1 MVPGTRAGAG
11 RWHMPEYPDPDDSPS
26 PDLRPFRATQEVQ
39 RELPDFE
46 AEGLLDGLD
55 AEARESRLKL
65 LTELFV
71 NDGVDLET
79 LKTEAEANRLA
90 LLPADLVLGRT
101 NDKYSP
107 REISELAG
115 ISVSDFQNLI
125 AAIGLPRP
133 APDKRRFD
141 ESDLAAARRLKRFQE
156 AGIPTENLLAATRQ
170 VGSSAARI
178 AQAHRDLVASDIIT
192 RDAGEYEAAIELR
205 QATLQLLPLAEQ
217 AVDYALRSHFLDQ
230 LRNQAMAMASFGLL
244 GTGDSTEVSVCF
256 ADLVGF
262 TRLGE
267 RSELETIG
275 TVAKLLESVAIE
287 VANPEV
293 RLVKTIGD
301 AAMLVSE
308 DGAALF
314 DAAIRFI
321 EVGNEAGED
330 LPALRV
336 GVARGRALSQVG
348 DWFGPPV
355 NLASRIT
362 ESARPDSVL
371 ADKAAVEAAGEDEF
385 SYSWV
390 GQHKFK
396 GVERPV
402 KLYRVRR
409 KDGSPA

>member
-1 MVPGTRAGAG
+1 MA
-11 RWHMPEYPDPDDSPS
+11 EYPDPDDYPS
-26 PDLRPFRATQEVQ
+26 PDLRPFMAADVAT

-46 AEGLLDGLD
+46 AEGLLDGVEESD
-55 AEARESRLKL
+55 RAARIKL
-65 LTELFV
+65 LTELYIE
-71 NDGVDLET
+71 DGVDLET
-79 LKTEAEANRLA
+79 LKEEAEANRLA
-90 LLPADLVLGRT
+90 LLPADLVLGRSKV
-101 NDKYSP
+101 KYTP
-107 REISELAG
+107 NEIAELAG
-115 ISVSDFQNLI
+115 LSVTDFQKLI
-125 AAIGLPRP
+125 AAVGLPRP
-133 APDKRRFD
+133 GPDQRTFD
-141 ESDLAAARRLKRFQE
+141 DADLLAARRLKRFQE

-192 RDAGEYEAAIELR
+192 PGADEYEAAIQLR
-205 QATLQLLPLAEQ
+205 QASLQLLPLAEQ

-230 LRNQAMAMASFGLL
+230 IRNQAMAMASPGLL
-244 GTGDSTEVSVCF
+244 GSGEGAEVSVCF

-267 RSELETIG
+267 RSELEKIG

-287 VANPEV
+287 VTNPEV

-321 EVGNEAGED
+321 EVGHEAGDE

-336 GVARGRALSQVG
+336 GVARGQAIPQVG

-371 ADKAAVEAAGEDEF
+371 ADSKAVKAAGEENF

-396 GVERPV
+396 GLERPV

-409 KDGSPA
+409 KEEAPE

>member
-1 MVPGTRAGAG
+1 MA
-11 RWHMPEYPDPDDSPS
+11 EYPDPDDYPS
-26 PDLRPFRATQEVQ
+26 PDLRPHVDADLAI

-46 AEGLLDGLD
+46 AEGLLDGLEG
-55 AEARESRLKL
+55 EARSARIKL
-65 LTELFV
+65 LTELYV
-71 NDGVDLET
+71 DEGVDLET
-79 LKTEAEANRLA
+79 LKEEADANRLA
-90 LLPADLVLGRT
+90 LLPADLVLGRSR
-101 NDKYSP
+101 DKYTP
-107 REISELAG
+107 REIAELAG
-115 ISVSDFQNLI
+115 MPVTDFQNLI
-125 AAIGLPRP
+125 AAVGLPRP
-133 APDKRRFD
+133 APDQRRFD
-141 ESDLAAARRLKRFQE
+141 DADLLAARRLRRFQE
-156 AGIPTENLLAATRQ
+156 AGIPTDNLLAATRQ

-178 AQAHRDLVASDIIT
+178 AQAHRDLVASDIIAPGA
-192 RDAGEYEAAIELR
+192 DEYEAAVQLR
-205 QATLQLLPLAEQ
+205 QASLQLLPLAEQ

-230 LRNQAMAMASFGLL
+230 LRNQAMTMANPGLL
-244 GTGDSTEVSVCF
+244 GDAEGVEVSVCF

-287 VANPEV
+287 VTNPEV

-336 GVARGRALSQVG
+336 GVARGEAISQVG

-371 ADKAAVEAAGEDEF
+371 AESKAVEAAGKEDF
-385 SYSWV
+385 NYSWV

-396 GVERPV
+396 GLDRPV
-402 KLYRVRR
+402 KLFRVRR
-409 KDGSPA
+409 RDGSPK

>member
-1 MVPGTRAGAG
+1 MAD
-11 RWHMPEYPDPDDSPS
+11 YPDPDDYPS
-26 PDLRPFRATQEVQ
+26 PDLRPFMAADVAT

-46 AEGLLDGLD
+46 AEGLLEGL
-55 AEARESRLKL
+55 EGKARAARIKL
-65 LTELFV
+65 LTELWIEY
-71 NDGVDLET
+71 GVDMQT
-79 LKTEAEANRLA
+79 LKDEVEANRLA
-90 LLPADLVLGRT
+90 LLPADIALGRT
-101 NDKYSP
+101 DDKYTP
-107 REISELAG
+107 KEIAELAG
-115 ISVSDFQNLI
+115 ITVSDFQNLV
-125 AAIGLPRP
+125 AAVGLPRP
-133 APDKRRFD
+133 SPDQRTFD
-141 ESDLAAARRLKRFQE
+141 DADLTAARRLKRFQE
-156 AGIPTENLLAATRQ
+156 AGIPTENLLAVTRQ

-178 AQAHRDLVASDIIT
+178 AQSHRDLVASDIIAPGS
-192 RDAGEYEAAIELR
+192 DEYEAAMQLR
-205 QATLQLLPLAEQ
+205 QASVSLLPLAEQ

-230 LRNQAMAMASFGLL
+230 LRNQAMAMANPGLF
-244 GTGDSTEVSVCF
+244 DAAASTEVSVCF

-267 RSELETIG
+267 RSELEKIG

-287 VANPEV
+287 VTNPEV

-336 GVARGRALSQVG
+336 GVARGEAIKQVG

-362 ESARPDSVL
+362 EVARPDSVL
-371 ADKAAVEAAGEDEF
+371 ANKKAVEAAGEEHF
-385 SYSWV
+385 RYSWV

-396 GVERPV
+396 GLDRPV

-409 KDGSPA
+409 K

>member
-1 MVPGTRAGAG
+1 
-11 RWHMPEYPDPDDSPS
+11 MPEWPDPDDYPS
-26 PDLRPFRATQEVQ
+26 PDLRPFTAAETVD

-46 AEGLLDGLD
+46 AEGLLEGLEG
-55 AEARESRLKL
+55 EAREARRKL
-65 LTELFV
+65 LEELYLE
-71 NDGVDLET
+71 DGIDLET
-79 LKTEAEANRLA
+79 LKVEAEANRLA
-90 LLPADLVLGRT
+90 LLPADIALGRS
-101 NDKYSP
+101 NDKYTP
-107 REISELAG
+107 REIAELAG
-115 ISVSDFQNLI
+115 LSINDFQNLI
-125 AAIGLPRP
+125 AAVGLPRP
-133 APDKRRFD
+133 APDQRTFD
-141 ESDLAAARRLKRFQE
+141 DADLMAARRLRRFQE
-156 AGIPTENLLAATRQ
+156 AGIPTENLLTATRQ

-178 AQAHRDLVASDIIT
+178 AQAHRDLVASDIISPG
-192 RDAGEYEAAIELR
+192 ANEYEAAVQLR
-205 QATLQLLPLAEQ
+205 QASLQLLPLAEQ

-230 LRNQAMAMASFGLL
+230 LRNQAMAMANPGLL
-244 GTGDSTEVSVCF
+244 GTDEGSEVSVCF

-267 RSELETIG
+267 RSELEKIG

-287 VANPEV
+287 VTNPEV

-321 EVGNEAGED
+321 EVGNEAGDE

-336 GVARGRALSQVG
+336 GVARGDAIHQVG

-362 ESARPDSVL
+362 ETARPDSVL
-371 ADKAAVEAAGEDEF
+371 ADKKAVDAAGDEDF
-385 SYSWV
+385 RYSWV

-396 GVERPV
+396 GLDRPV

-409 KDGSPA
+409 KDGTPA

>member
-1 MVPGTRAGAG
+1 
-11 RWHMPEYPDPDDSPS
+11 MPEWPDPDDYPS
-26 PDLRPFRATQEVQ
+26 PDLRPFTTAETVE

-46 AEGLLDGLD
+46 AEGLLEGMEGNER
-55 AEARESRLKL
+55 EARLKL
-65 LTELFV
+65 LTELFQQ
-71 NDGVDLET
+71 DGVDLET
-79 LKTEAEANRLA
+79 LRHEAEANRLA
-90 LLPADLVLGRT
+90 LLPADMALGRT
-101 NDKYSP
+101 DDKYTP
-107 REISELAG
+107 AEIAELAG
-115 ISVSDFQNLI
+115 LSVVDFQKLI
-125 AAIGLPRP
+125 AAVGLPRP
-133 APDKRRFD
+133 APDQRTFD
-141 ESDLAAARRLKRFQE
+141 DADLMAARRLKRFQE

-178 AQAHRDLVASDIIT
+178 AQAHRDLVASDIIAPGA
-192 RDAGEYEAAIELR
+192 DEYEAATQLR

-230 LRNQAMAMASFGLL
+230 LRNQAMAMANPGLL
-244 GTGDSTEVSVCF
+244 GTDEGVEVSICF

-267 RSELETIG
+267 RSELEQIG

-287 VANPEV
+287 VTNPEV

-321 EVGNEAGED
+321 EVGKEAGDD

-336 GVARGRALSQVG
+336 GVARGDAIHQVG

-362 ESARPDSVL
+362 ETARPDSVL
-371 ADKAAVEAAGEDEF
+371 ADDKAVKAAGEDNF
-385 SYSWV
+385 KYSWV

-396 GVERPV
+396 GLDRPV
-402 KLYRVRR
+402 KLFRVRR
-409 KDGSPA
+409 TDGSPD

>member
-1 MVPGTRAGAG
+1 MA
-11 RWHMPEYPDPDDSPS
+11 EYPDPDDYPS
-26 PDLRPFRATQEVQ
+26 PDLRPHVAAEAVV

-46 AEGLLDGLD
+46 AEGLLEDLEGED
-55 AEARESRLKL
+55 REARLKL
-65 LTELFV
+65 LTWLYEEE
-71 NDGVDLET
+71 GVDLDT
-79 LKTEAEANRLA
+79 LREEVECNRLA
-90 LLPADLVLGRT
+90 LLPADIVLGRS
-101 NDKYSP
+101 NYKYTP
-107 REISELAG
+107 REIAELAG
-115 ISVSDFQNLI
+115 TSVNDFQNLI
-125 AAIGLPRP
+125 AAVGLPRP
-133 APDKRRFD
+133 APDQRRFD
-141 ESDLAAARRLKRFQE
+141 EADLRAARRLRRFQE

-178 AQAHRDLVASDIIT
+178 AQAHRDLVASDVISP
-192 RDAGEYEAAIELR
+192 DANEFEAAEQLR
-205 QATLQLLPLAEQ
+205 QASLSLLPLAEQ
-217 AVDYALRSHFLDQ
+217 AVEYALRSHFLDQ
-230 LRNQAMAMASFGLL
+230 IRNQAMALASPGLFGTEE
-244 GTGDSTEVSVCF
+244 GVEVSVCF

-267 RSELETIG
+267 RAELVEIG

-287 VANPEV
+287 VANPDV

-321 EVGNEAGED
+321 EVGNDAGDE

-336 GVARGRALSQVG
+336 GVARGEAIHQVG

-362 ESARPDSVL
+362 ETARPDSVL
-371 ADKAAVEAAGEDEF
+371 ADQQAVEAAGEEAF
-385 SYSWV
+385 KYSWV

-396 GVERPV
+396 GLDRPV

-409 KDGSPA
+409 KDGTPA

>member
-1 MVPGTRAGAG
+1 MAD
-11 RWHMPEYPDPDDSPS
+11 YPDPDDYPS
-26 PDLRPFRATQEVQ
+26 PDLRPFTTTEVTA
-39 RELPDFE
+39 RKLPDFE
-46 AEGLLDGLD
+46 AEGLLDGLEPEQR
-55 AEARESRLKL
+55 EARLRL
-65 LTELFV
+65 LTELYEE
-71 NDGVDLET
+71 DGVDLET
-79 LKTEAEANRLA
+79 LKEETAANRLA
-90 LLPADLVLGRT
+90 LLPADLVLGRSR
-101 NDKYSP
+101 DKYTP
-107 REISELAG
+107 REIAELAG
-115 ISVSDFQNLI
+115 MSVADFQNLI
-125 AAIGLPRP
+125 AAVGLPRP
-133 APDKRRFD
+133 SPDQRTFD
-141 ESDLAAARRLKRFQE
+141 DSDLTAARRLRRFQE

-178 AQAHRDLVASDIIT
+178 AQAHRDLVASDIIAPGA
-192 RDAGEYEAAIELR
+192 DEYEAAIQLR
-205 QATLQLLPLAEQ
+205 QASLQLLPLAEQ
-217 AVDYALRSHFLDQ
+217 AVDYALRSHFIDQ
-230 LRNQAMAMASFGLL
+230 LRNQAMAMANPGLM
-244 GTGDSTEVSVCF
+244 GTAESTEVSVCF

-267 RSELETIG
+267 RSELEQIG

-287 VANPEV
+287 VTNPEV

-321 EVGNEAGED
+321 EVGHEAGGD

-336 GVARGRALSQVG
+336 GVARGEAISQVG

-362 ESARPDSVL
+362 ETARPDSVL
-371 ADKAAVEAAGEDEF
+371 ADKKAVDAAGDADF
-385 SYSWV
+385 TYSWV

-396 GVERPV
+396 GLDRPV

-409 KDGSPA
+409 K

>member
-1 MVPGTRAGAG
+1 MEQETPGAG
-11 RWHMPEYPDPDDSPS
+11 EQLHMAEYPDPDDYPS
-26 PDLRPFRATQEVQ
+26 PDLRPFTAADVATGD
-39 RELPDFE
+39 LPDFE
-46 AEGLLDGLD
+46 AEGLLEGLD
-55 AEARESRLKL
+55 DVERAARVKL
-65 LTELFV
+65 LTELYTQ
-71 NDGVDLET
+71 DGVDLET
-79 LKTEAEANRLA
+79 LKVETENNRLA
-90 LLPADLVLGRT
+90 LLPADLVLGRSGELYT
-101 NDKYSP
+101 P
-107 REISELAG
+107 EEIAELAG
-115 ISVSDFQNLI
+115 ITITDFQKLI
-125 AAIGLPRP
+125 TAVGLPRP
-133 APDKRRFD
+133 AAGKRRYD
-141 ESDLAAARRLKRFQE
+141 DADLMAARRLKRFQE

-178 AQAHRDLVASDIIT
+178 AQAHRDMVASDIIT
-192 RDAGEYEAAIELR
+192 RGADEYETAIQLR
-205 QATLQLLPLAEQ
+205 QASLQLLPLAEQ

-230 LRNQAMAMASFGLL
+230 LRNQAMALASPGIFGD
-244 GTGDSTEVSVCF
+244 GDTTEMSICF

-267 RSELETIG
+267 RSELEKIG

-287 VANPEV
+287 VTNPEV

-321 EVGNEAGED
+321 EVGNEAGDD

-336 GVARGRALSQVG
+336 GVARGETIHQVG

-362 ESARPDSVL
+362 EAARPDSVL
-371 ADKAAVEAAGEDEF
+371 ADSKAVEAAGEEF
-385 SYSWV
+385 FKYSWV

-396 GVERPV
+396 GLDRPV
-402 KLYRVRR
+402 KLFRVRR
-409 KDGSPA
+409 KDDPSG

>member
-1 MVPGTRAGAG
+1 MAADV
-11 RWHMPEYPDPDDSPS
+11 
-26 PDLRPFRATQEVQ
+26 AT

-46 AEGLLDGLD
+46 AEGLLEGVDED
-55 AEARESRLKL
+55 QRPARIKL
-65 LTELFV
+65 LTELYLE
-71 NDGVDLET
+71 DGVDLET
-79 LKTEAEANRLA
+79 LKEEAAANRLV
-90 LLPADLVLGRT
+90 LLPADLVLGRSKE
-101 NDKYSP
+101 KYTP
-107 REISELAG
+107 REIAELAG
-115 ISVSDFQNLI
+115 LSVTDFQNLI
-125 AAIGLPRP
+125 AAVGLPRP
-133 APDKRRFD
+133 AADQRTFD
-141 ESDLAAARRLKRFQE
+141 DADLTAARRLKRFQE
-156 AGIPTENLLAATRQ
+156 VGIPTENLLAVTRQ

-178 AQAHRDLVASDIIT
+178 AQSHRDLVASDIVSPGA
-192 RDAGEYEAAIELR
+192 DEYQAAVQLR
-205 QATLQLLPLAEQ
+205 QASLQLLPLAEQ
-217 AVDYALRSHFLDQ
+217 AVDYALRSHFIDQ
-230 LRNQAMAMASFGLL
+230 IRNQAMAVANSGLFG
-244 GTGDSTEVSVCF
+244 DRESTEVSVCF

-267 RSELETIG
+267 RSELEKVG

-287 VANPEV
+287 VTNPEV

-321 EVGNEAGED
+321 EVGNEAGGE

-336 GVARGRALSQVG
+336 GVARGMAISQVG

-362 ESARPDSVL
+362 ETARPDSVL
-371 ADKAAVEAAGEDEF
+371 ADDKAVEAAGEEDF
-385 SYSWV
+385 KYSWV

-396 GVERPV
+396 GLDRPV

-409 KDGSPA
+409 KGDDSA

>member
-1 MVPGTRAGAG
+1 MA
-11 RWHMPEYPDPDDSPS
+11 EYPDPDDYPS
-26 PDLRPFRATQEVQ
+26 PDLRPFMAADVAT

-46 AEGLLDGLD
+46 AEGLLDGVE
-55 AEARESRLKL
+55 EADRGARIKL
-65 LTELFV
+65 LTELYIE
-71 NDGVDLET
+71 DGVDLET
-79 LKTEAEANRLA
+79 LKDEADANRLA
-90 LLPADLVLGRT
+90 LLPADLVLGRSKV
-101 NDKYSP
+101 KYTPS
-107 REISELAG
+107 EIAELAG
-115 ISVSDFQNLI
+115 LSVTDFQKLI
-125 AAIGLPRP
+125 AAVGLPRP
-133 APDKRRFD
+133 GPEQRTFD
-141 ESDLAAARRLKRFQE
+141 DADLLAARRLKRFQE
-156 AGIPTENLLAATRQ
+156 AGIPIENLLAATRQ

-192 RDAGEYEAAIELR
+192 PGADEYEAAIQLR
-205 QATLQLLPLAEQ
+205 QASLQLLPLAEQ

-230 LRNQAMAMASFGLL
+230 IRNQAMAMASPGLL
-244 GTGDSTEVSVCF
+244 GSGEGAEVSVCF

-267 RSELETIG
+267 RSELEKIG
-275 TVAKLLESVAIE
+275 TVAKLLESLAIE
-287 VANPEV
+287 VTNPEV

-321 EVGNEAGED
+321 EVGHEAGDE

-336 GVARGRALSQVG
+336 GVARGQAIPQVG

-371 ADKAAVEAAGEDEF
+371 ADSKAVEAAGEEDF

-396 GVERPV
+396 GLERPV

-409 KDGSPA
+409 KDDTA

>member
-1 MVPGTRAGAG
+1 MAD
-11 RWHMPEYPDPDDSPS
+11 YPDPDDYPS
-26 PDLRPFRATQEVQ
+26 PDLRPFMSADVAT

-46 AEGLLDGLD
+46 AEGMLEGLEGAD
-55 AEARESRLKL
+55 REARIKL
-65 LTELFV
+65 LTELWIE
-71 NDGVDLET
+71 DGVDLET
-79 LKTEAEANRLA
+79 LKAEIEANRLA

-101 NDKYSP
+101 KDKYTP
-107 REISELAG
+107 QEIAELAG
-115 ISVSDFQNLI
+115 LTVADFQNLI

-133 APDKRRFD
+133 APGERRFD
-141 ESDLAAARRLKRFQE
+141 DADLLAARRLRRFQE
-156 AGIPTENLLAATRQ
+156 AGIPTDNLLAATRQ

-178 AQAHRDLVASDIIT
+178 AQAHRDLVASDIIAPGA
-192 RDAGEYEAAIELR
+192 DEYEAAIQLR
-205 QATLQLLPLAEQ
+205 QASLQLLPLAEQ

-230 LRNQAMAMASFGLL
+230 LRNQAMAMANPGFMGVDE
-244 GTGDSTEVSVCF
+244 GAEVSVCF

-267 RSELETIG
+267 RSELEKIG

-287 VANPEV
+287 VTNPEV

-314 DAAIRFI
+314 DAALRFI
-321 EVGNEAGED
+321 EVGNEAGDE

-336 GVARGRALSQVG
+336 GVARGEAIHQVG

-371 ADKAAVEAAGEDEF
+371 ADKKAVDAAGEEDF
-385 SYSWV
+385 TYSWV

-396 GVERPV
+396 GLDRPV

-409 KDGSPA
+409 K

>member
-1 MVPGTRAGAG
+1 MAD
-11 RWHMPEYPDPDDSPS
+11 YPDPDDYPS
-26 PDLRPFRATQEVQ
+26 PDLRPFMAADVAT

-46 AEGLLDGLD
+46 AEGMLDGLD
-55 AEARESRLKL
+55 PEARAARIRL
-65 LTELFV
+65 LTELYIE
-71 NDGVDLET
+71 DGVDLQT
-79 LKTEAEANRLA
+79 LKEEIEANRLA
-90 LLPADLVLGRT
+90 LLPADIVLGRT
-101 NDKYSP
+101 SEKYTP
-107 REISELAG
+107 NEIAELAG
-115 ISVSDFQNLI
+115 MPVSDFQNLI
-125 AAIGLPRP
+125 AAVGLPRP
-133 APDKRRFD
+133 NPDQRRFD
-141 ESDLAAARRLKRFQE
+141 EADLMAARRLKRFQE

-178 AQAHRDLVASDIIT
+178 AQAHRDLVASDIVASGA
-192 RDAGEYEAAIELR
+192 DEYEAAIQLR
-205 QATLQLLPLAEQ
+205 DASRSLLPLAEQ

-230 LRNQAMAMASFGLL
+230 IRNQAMAMANPGLL
-244 GTGDSTEVSVCF
+244 GTDEGKEVSVCF

-267 RSELETIG
+267 RAELEQIG

-314 DAAIRFI
+314 DAALRFI
-321 EVGNEAGED
+321 EVGQEAGDD

-336 GVARGRALSQVG
+336 GVARGEALHQVG

-362 ESARPDSVL
+362 ETARPDSVL
-371 ADKAAVEAAGEDEF
+371 AESKAVEAAGEEAF
-385 SYSWV
+385 RYSRV

-396 GVERPV
+396 GLDRPV

-409 KDGSPA
+409 ASER

>member
-1 MVPGTRAGAG
+1 
-11 RWHMPEYPDPDDSPS
+11 PDDYPS
-26 PDLRPFRATQEVQ
+26 PDLRPFTAAEAAV

-46 AEGLLDGLD
+46 AEGLLDGLEGHDRD
-55 AEARESRLKL
+55 ARLKL
-65 LTELFV
+65 LTELYME
-71 NDGVDLET
+71 DGVDLET
-79 LKTEAEANRLA
+79 LKEEAAANRLA
-90 LLPADLVLGRT
+90 LLPADLVLGRSQ
-101 NDKYSP
+101 DKYTA
-107 REISELAG
+107 REIAELAG
-115 ISVSDFQNLI
+115 LTVNDFQNLM
-125 AAIGLPRP
+125 AAVGLPRP
-133 APDKRRFD
+133 KPDERRFD
-141 ESDLAAARRLKRFQE
+141 DADLTAARRLRRFQE
-156 AGIPTENLLAATRQ
+156 AGIPTENLMAVTRQ

-178 AQAHRDLVASDIIT
+178 AQSHRDLVATDIIEPGS
-192 RDAGEYEAAIELR
+192 DEYEAAIQLR
-205 QATLQLLPLAEQ
+205 QASLQLLPLAEQ

-230 LRNQAMAMASFGLL
+230 LRNQAMAIGSPGLFDPS
-244 GTGDSTEVSVCF
+244 DSTEVSICF

-267 RSELETIG
+267 RAELEKIG

-287 VANPEV
+287 VTNPEV

-314 DAAIRFI
+314 DAALRFI

-336 GVARGRALSQVG
+336 GVARGEAIKQVG

-362 ESARPDSVL
+362 EAARPDSVL
-371 ADKAAVEAAGEDEF
+371 ADKAAVDAAGEEDF
-385 SYSWV
+385 RYSWV
-390 GQHKFK
+390 GQHRFK
-396 GVERPV
+396 GLDRPV

-409 KDGSPA
+409 K

>member
-1 MVPGTRAGAG
+1 MA
-11 RWHMPEYPDPDDSPS
+11 EYPDPDDYPS
-26 PDLRPFRATQEVQ
+26 PDLRPFMAADVAT
-39 RELPDFE
+39 REIPDFE

-55 AEARESRLKL
+55 GDARAARIKL
-65 LTELFV
+65 LTELYIE
-71 NDGVDLET
+71 DGVDLQT
-79 LKTEAEANRLA
+79 LKDEVESNRLA
-90 LLPADLVLGRT
+90 LLPADIVLGRT
-101 NDKYSP
+101 SEKYTP
-107 REISELAG
+107 DELAG
-115 ISVSDFQNLI
+115 LPVADFQNLI
-125 AAIGLPRP
+125 AAVGLPRP
-133 APDKRRFD
+133 RPDQRRFD
-141 ESDLAAARRLKRFQE
+141 ESDLMAARRLRRFQE

-178 AQAHRDLVASDIIT
+178 AQAHRDLVASDIIAPGA
-192 RDAGEYEAAIELR
+192 DEYEAASQLR
-205 QATLQLLPLAEQ
+205 EASLSLLPLAEQ
-217 AVDYALRSHFLDQ
+217 AVEYALRSHFLDQ
-230 LRNQAMAMASFGLL
+230 LRNQAMAMANPGLL
-244 GTGDSTEVSVCF
+244 GADEGVEVSVCF

-267 RSELETIG
+267 RSELEQIG

-287 VANPEV
+287 VTNPEV

-314 DAAIRFI
+314 DAALRFI
-321 EVGNEAGED
+321 EVGQEAGDD

-336 GVARGRALSQVG
+336 GVARGEALHQVG

-362 ESARPDSVL
+362 ETARPDSVL
-371 ADKAAVEAAGEDEF
+371 AESKAVEAAGDELF
-385 SYSWV
+385 RYSRV

-396 GVERPV
+396 GLDRPV

-409 KDGSPA
+409 ASERRQEPPDRR

>member
-1 MVPGTRAGAG
+1 MAD
-11 RWHMPEYPDPDDSPS
+11 YPDPDDYPS
-26 PDLRPFRATQEVQ
+26 PDLRPFTEVDDVT
-39 RELPDFE
+39 RVLPDFE
-46 AEGLLDGLD
+46 VEGLLEGLSGSD
-55 AEARESRLKL
+55 REARIKL
-65 LTELFV
+65 LTELYLK
-71 NDGVDLET
+71 DKVDLET
-79 LKTEAEANRLA
+79 LKEEVTANRLA
-90 LLPADLVLGRT
+90 LLPADLVLGRS
-101 NDKYSP
+101 NDKYTPS
-107 REISELAG
+107 EIAELAG
-115 ISVSDFQNLI
+115 MTVGEFQNLI
-125 AAIGLPRP
+125 AAVGLPRP
-133 APDKRRFD
+133 APDQRTFD
-141 ESDLAAARRLKRFQE
+141 ESDLTAARRLKRFQE
-156 AGIPTENLLAATRQ
+156 AGIPTETLLAVTRQ

-178 AQAHRDLVASDIIT
+178 AQSHRDLVASDIIT
-192 RDAGEYEAAIELR
+192 PGADEYEAAVQLR
-205 QATLQLLPLAEQ
+205 QASLQLLPLAEQ

-230 LRNQAMAMASFGLL
+230 LRNQAMAMANPGLL
-244 GTGDSTEVSVCF
+244 GTGDAAEVSVCF

-267 RSELETIG
+267 RAELEKIG

-287 VANPEV
+287 VTNPEV

-336 GVARGRALSQVG
+336 GVARGEAIPQVG

-371 ADKAAVEAAGEDEF
+371 AEKKAVEAAGDEDF
-385 SYSWV
+385 AYSWV

-409 KDGSPA
+409 LDGTPA

>member
-1 MVPGTRAGAG
+1 
-11 RWHMPEYPDPDDSPS
+11 MPDYPDPDDYPS
-26 PDLRPFRATQEVQ
+26 PDLRPFTAADVAT

-46 AEGLLDGLD
+46 AEGLLDDLEGED
-55 AEARESRLKL
+55 RTARLKL
-65 LTELFV
+65 LTELYME
-71 NDGVDLET
+71 DGIDLDT
-79 LKTEAEANRLA
+79 LRVEVEANRLA
-90 LLPADLVLGRT
+90 LLPADLALGRSKE
-101 NDKYSP
+101 KYTP
-107 REISELAG
+107 REIAELAG
-115 ISVSDFQNLI
+115 LSVSDFQNLI
-125 AAIGLPRP
+125 AAVGLPRP
-133 APDKRRFD
+133 APEQRTFD
-141 ESDLAAARRLKRFQE
+141 DADLLAARRLRRFQE

-178 AQAHRDLVASDIIT
+178 AQAHRDLVASDIIAPGA
-192 RDAGEYEAAIELR
+192 DEYEAAIQLR
-205 QATLQLLPLAEQ
+205 QASLQLLPLAEQ

-230 LRNQAMAMASFGLL
+230 LRNQAMAMANPGLL
-244 GTGDSTEVSVCF
+244 GGAEGVEVSICF

-267 RSELETIG
+267 RSELEKIG

-287 VANPEV
+287 VTNPEV

-321 EVGNEAGED
+321 EVGNEAGDE

-336 GVARGRALSQVG
+336 GVARGEAIHQVG

-371 ADKAAVEAAGEDEF
+371 ADSKAVEAAGEEGF
-385 SYSWV
+385 KYSWV

-396 GVERPV
+396 GLDRPV
-402 KLYRVRR
+402 KLFRVRR
-409 KDGSPA
+409 NDGSPG